1 MCMEREMIQADL
13 RHGLT
18 RDDAQLALRLVAR
31 ESQRDLDAAE
41 ETLRHEGLD
50 ALLDDTRLLNA
61 LTSDARAAHASLPL
75 FIYVVVRH
83 SLRELGE
90 SERAVAD
97 YVASVVVH
105 FAEGQQAWR
114 IAVHDDETYSTLS
127 DLLADTTCS
136 DARRSFLVRQHLG
149 NYSLW
154 LSGLF
159 PDHVTLRKWK
169 RGGPDLSYYDEMGRQ
184 GFLLA
189 AEHGMAGTTGLKP
202 LFARAADEF
211 PLIRQ
216 ALNRVSDRLLFPGV
230 HSPERLM
237 RQVSDETRWRL
248 AS

>member
-1 MCMEREMIQADL
+1 MIQADL
-13 RHGLT
+13 RHTLT
-18 RDDAQLALRLVAR
+18 RRDAQLALRLVAR
-31 ESQRDLDAAE
+31 DSPRDLADAEDA
-41 ETLRHEGLD
+41 LRQHGID
-50 ALLDDTRLLNA
+50 VLLDDARLLTA
-61 LTSDARAAHASLPL
+61 LTDDSRAAHASLPM
-75 FIYVVVRH
+75 FVYVVVRH

-97 YVASVVVH
+97 YVSSVVVH
-105 FAEGQQAWR
+105 FASHDRAWR
-114 IAVHDDETYSTLS
+114 IALQDDETYDTLGA
-127 DLLADTTCS
+127 LLQDTS
-136 DARRSFLVRQHLG
+136 HGDATRTFLARQHLA

-159 PDHVTLRKWK
+159 PEHVTLKKWR

-189 AEHGMAGTTGLKP
+189 AEHRLADGTGLRP

-216 ALNRVSDRLLFPGV
+216 ALNRVSDRLLFPGQ

-237 RQVSDETRWRL
+237 RQVTDESRWRL